1 MIRMIVL
8 KADAFLLCRRGRFLI
23 GAIIVWFGINMKSDN
38 IIMLTNRKKLLRV
51 CENIESKN
59 ARRLY

>member
-1 MIRMIVL
+1 MIQMIVL
-8 KADAFLLCRRGRFLI
+8 KADAFLFCGRGRLLFD
-23 GAIIVWFGINMKSDN
+23 AIIVLFCINMKLNN
-38 IIMLTNRKKLLRV
+38 IFVLTNRKKLLRV